1 MIELFLNRIARRPD
15 YTIGRLFVRRREPG
29 ASNQWSYFCDTL
41 EPHCVD
47 WHRGARK
54 LPGLTAIPEGRY
66 PVVITRSQKFGRWLP
81 LLVGVPHFE
90 GIRIHSG
97 NSSDD
102 TAGCILVGKNTLK
115 GHLTDSLH
123 TLSRLMQLLS
133 HRHEGEPVFIEV
145 D

>member
-54 LPGLTAIPEGRY
+54 QPGLTAIPEGRY
-66 PVVITRSQKFGRWLP
+66 PVVIPQPKVRP
-81 LLVGVPHFE
+81 LAAAPRRRAPF
-90 GIRIHSG
+90 
-97 NSSDD
+97 
-102 TAGCILVGKNTLK
+102 
-115 GHLTDSLH
+115 
-123 TLSRLMQLLS
+123 
-133 HRHEGEPVFIEV
+133 
-145 D
+145 